1 LKALEANFYDFTIVG
16 AGSSGLWLAN
26 ALNNEG
32 ILKNQTLIIVESD
45 AHKENDRTWCYWD
58 EKPIEPKKIIS
69 KEWKYLKNYLS
80 ALSPY
85 TYYHVRSRDF
95 YREIKSKLKKN
106 KNIFWLTDT
115 MISQSKEGNQLK
127 IIAENIEWT
136 TKKLFLSALPLKQ
149 KDDLWNVKTFL
160 HQKTSKNQLFLWQ
173 SFAGWRIKT
182 KTPFFN
188 PSKMIMMDFNIPQNN
203 QTQFLYELPFSE
215 NEALLEVTRFSKQK
229 ISKTEA
235 EEIIS
240 NYLKD
245 KNVIYEIIEEEI
257 GAIPMTNLFDQY
269 QKTIPKSAQIIYI
282 GTLGGAIKPTTG
294 YGFKRMKNYADD
306 LAIAIKNNKDL
317 PSMYRKQRF
326 RIYDILLLQ
335 IIDQYPERGKE
346 IFERLFISQPLP
358 RILKFLDEETTCTEE
373 LLIFS
378 KLPIRLFLNSLKQL
392 ILGR

>member
-1 LKALEANFYDFTIVG
+1 MKVLDASFYDFTIVG

-32 ILKNQTLIIVESD
+32 LLKNQTLVIVESD
-45 AHKENDRTWCYWD
+45 EYKENDRTWCYWAK
-58 EKPIEPKKIIS
+58 KPIEPKKIIS

-85 TYYHVRSRDF
+85 TYYHVRSQDF
-95 YREIKSKLKKN
+95 YREIKFKLKTN

-115 MISQSKEGNQLK
+115 VISQDKEGNQLK
-127 IIAENIEWT
+127 IITEGAEWIT
-136 TKKLFLSALPLKQ
+136 QKLFLSALPSSQ
-149 KDDLWNVKTFL
+149 KDNLADVKSFL
-160 HQKTSKNQLFLWQ
+160 HQKISKNHLILWQ

-188 PSKMIMMDFNIPQNN
+188 PTKMIMMDFNIPQNN

-215 NEALLEVTRFSKQK
+215 NEALLEVTRFSKEK
-229 ISKTEA
+229 ITKTEA

-245 KNVIYEIIEEEI
+245 KNVTYEILEEEI
-257 GAIPMTNLFDQY
+257 GEIPMTNLFDQH
-269 QKTIPKSAQIIYI
+269 QKTIPKTTQIIYI

-306 LAIAIKNNKDL
+306 LAIALKNNKDL
-317 PSMYRKQRF
+317 PTMYRKNRF
-326 RIYDILLLQ
+326 RIYDVLLLQ
-335 IIDQYPERGKE
+335 IINQYPERGKE
-346 IFERLFISQPLP
+346 IFECLFISQPLP
-358 RILKFLDEETTCTEE
+358 RILKFLDEETTYLEE
-373 LLIFS
+373 ILIFY
-378 KLPIRLFLNSLKQL
+378 KL
-392 ILGR
+392 